1 MRSPKDT
8 FITVYGRMPVLEV
21 LQDAGLD
28 VDKIVVAHGGHGD
41 SLDRILDL
49 ARRRGVPVE
58 RATAQRVKLLAGN
71 GKHDQGIIADV
82 VAPRMRGIA
91 EFVTETPER
100 ASVLVLDGVN
110 NPSNVGM
117 IIRTAT
123 GAGMTAIVL
132 PHVGSPGVD
141 PLVVKASAGVAYRAA
156 IVRART
162 GASAVESLR
171 EAGYTVYGLSGDAPR
186 GLYASEFAPR
196 AAFVLGNET
205 EGLSRETSALVDEW
219 VSIPL
224 EGGVESLNVASA
236 AAVLCYD
243 LVRRRGGARVA
254 PPEPKAE
261 RPQPGRTRSGG
272 GPAAVVGRR
281 PRAR

>member
-21 LQDAGLD
+21 LQDDALD
-28 VDKIVVAHGGHGD
+28 IDKIVVAHGSHGD
-41 SLDRILDL
+41 SLSRITAL
-49 ARRRGVPVE
+49 ASRRGVPVE
-58 RATAQRVKLLAGN
+58 KATAQRVKLLAGN
-71 GKHDQGIIADV
+71 GKHDQGVIADV

-91 EFVTETPER
+91 EFAGEVPER
-100 ASVLVLDGVN
+100 ANVLVLDGVN
-110 NPSNVGM
+110 NPANVGM

-123 GAGMTAIVL
+123 GAGMSAIVL
-132 PHVGSPGVD
+132 PFVGSPGVD

-162 GASAVESLR
+162 GASAVADLR
-171 EAGYTVYGLSGDAPR
+171 EAGFTIYGLSGDAP
-186 GLYASEFAPR
+186 GDLYGSEFAAR
-196 AAFVLGNET
+196 SAFVLGNET
-205 EGLSRETSALVDEW
+205 EGLSRETSELVDEW

-243 LVRRRGGARVA
+243 LVRRRVVVRAS
-254 PPEPKAE
+254 
-261 RPQPGRTRSGG
+261 GR

-281 PRAR
+281 PRGR

>member
-21 LQDAGLD
+21 LQDDALD
-28 VDKIVVAHGGHGD
+28 VDKLVVAHGSHGD
-41 SLDRILDL
+41 SLSRILAL
-49 ARRRGVPVE
+49 AERRGVPVE

-91 EFVTETPER
+91 EFVTEAPAR
-100 ASVLVLDGVN
+100 AAVLVLDGVN
-110 NPSNVGM
+110 NPANVGM

-141 PLVVKASAGVAYRAA
+141 PLVVKASAGIAYRAA

-162 GASAVESLR
+162 GASAVASLR
-171 EAGYTVYGLSGDAPR
+171 EAGFTIYGLSGDAP
-186 GLYASEFAPR
+186 GDIFATDFAPR

-205 EGLSRETSALVDEW
+205 EGLSRETSELVDAW

-236 AAVLCYD
+236 AAVVCYD
-243 LVRRRGGARVA
+243 LVRRRGAARA
-254 PPEPKAE
+254 G
-261 RPQPGRTRSGG
+261 GR

-281 PRAR
+281 PRGR